1 MTLFFPYAAGLSLN
15 QVNPVITI
23 MGSFLVGGSI
33 SVLNYADRVLQLP
46 LGLFVIAISQAVL
59 PILSR
64 HDAEDTESFR
74 DFIRDAL
81 RFSLFVVLPVAF
93 GLFLIS
99 EEIINLLFYRGA
111 FSLWAWHATSV
122 SLAIYGIGL
131 PGMACSTVILRAMYA
146 RKMPKGALN
155 VTAVTVCVN
164 FCASFILTYVL
175 NFEYAG
181 LAAATAIAF
190 TCSGI
195 YGAWALSRN
204 LKEKLGVFTRDWVL
218 KMAVS
223 IILMIFTILIFKK
236 YFSYPL
242 SGGLGYK
249 SIWIVS
255 AISIAFITYMLSTL
269 SLKCTE
275 WQWVYDAIKSE
286 SK

>member
-1 MTLFFPYAAGLSLN
+1 M
-15 QVNPVITI
+15 
-23 MGSFLVGGSI
+23 
-33 SVLNYADRVLQLP
+33 
-46 LGLFVIAISQAVL
+46 
-59 PILSR
+59 
-64 HDAEDTESFR
+64 
-74 DFIRDAL
+74 
-81 RFSLFVVLPVAF
+81 
-93 GLFLIS
+93 
-99 EEIINLLFYRGA
+99 
-111 FSLWAWHATSV
+111 

-181 LAAATAIAF
+181 LAAATAIA
-190 TCSGI
+190 I
-195 YGAWALSRN
+195 YVFRDLRSLGSFSQ
-204 LKEKLGVFTRDWVL
+204 LKGKTRCFHKRLGSQDGSFKLF
-218 KMAVS
+218 
-223 IILMIFTILIFKK
+223 LMIFTILIFKK

-269 SLKCTE
+269 SLKCT
-275 WQWVYDAIKSE
+275 DAMGLRCNK
-286 SK
+286 K